1 MLGARTFAVRSCRIE
16 GVAECETIV
25 TLSSA
30 RCKVELR
37 AQTKPLT
44 EVRRHTSEV
53 FEEVRATKLPV
64 VVTEHG
70 KSAGVILDP
79 EMFDLLAE
87 RLHVLEEIALGEMDI
102 AAGNHVDWE
111 QVKAGLQKW
120 KR

>member
-1 MLGARTFAVRSCRIE
+1 M
-16 GVAECETIV
+16 
-25 TLSSA
+25 
-30 RCKVELR
+30 ELK

-53 FEEVRATKLPV
+53 FEEVRATKQPV

-70 KSAGVILDP
+70 KSAGVIMDP
-79 EMFDLLAE
+79 EMFDLLSE
-87 RLHVLEEIALGEMDI
+87 RLYLLEEIALGEMDI
-102 AAGNHVDWE
+102 VAGRVVDWE

>member
-1 MLGARTFAVRSCRIE
+1 M
-16 GVAECETIV
+16 
-25 TLSSA
+25 
-30 RCKVELR
+30 ELK
-37 AQTKPLT
+37 AKTKPLT

-53 FEEVRATKLPV
+53 FEEVRATKMPV

-70 KSAGVILDP
+70 KSAGVIMDP

>member
-1 MLGARTFAVRSCRIE
+1 M
-16 GVAECETIV
+16 
-25 TLSSA
+25 
-30 RCKVELR
+30 ELR

-53 FEEVRATKLPV
+53 FEEVRATKQPV

-70 KSAGVILDP
+70 RSAGVIMDP
-79 EMFDLLAE
+79 EMFDMLSE

-102 AAGNHVDWE
+102 AGGNHSDWD
-111 QVKAGLQKW
+111 QVKQGLRKW